1 MFILKGIFKVLYYV
15 EKCRSV
21 CFYTLFEE
29 FVDKTELVLR
39 SYRSLFAKKKRM
51 ENTMNFIV
59 SANTDIGLV
68 KNTNQDSLSVKV
80 INTPTGKMTFA
91 ILCDGMGGLA
101 KGEVASASVI
111 RAFDFWVNSVLP
123 QLCSCSLD
131 ENTIKAQW
139 EKILLDQNN
148 IIKTYGQRQGV
159 KLGTTA
165 VVMLL
170 TDTNYYIM
178 NVGDSRAYEIA
189 DGMSQITYD
198 QTFVA
203 REVALGNMT
212 PEQAEVDER
221 RSVLLQCIGASEEV
235 YPDFFVGPA
244 AVNATYMLCS
254 DGFRHEITP
263 TEIYSAF
270 HPDVLL
276 DDKTMNQNT
285 LNLIELN
292 KQRNERDNIS
302 VVLVRTF

>member
-1 MFILKGIFKVLYYV
+1 
-15 EKCRSV
+15 
-21 CFYTLFEE
+21 
-29 FVDKTELVLR
+29 
-39 SYRSLFAKKKRM
+39 
-51 ENTMNFIV
+51 MNYIV
-59 SANTDIGLV
+59 SANTDIGIV

-80 INTPTGKMTFA
+80 INTSIGRMSFA

-111 RAFDFWVNSVLP
+111 RAFDEWVNNELP
-123 QLCSCSLD
+123 LLCSAPLD

-148 IIKTYGQRQGV
+148 IIKTYGARQGV

-170 TDTNYYIM
+170 TDNQYLIM
-178 NVGDSRAYEIA
+178 NVGDSRAYEFTETMA
-189 DGMSQITYD
+189 QLTND

-212 PEQAEVDER
+212 PEQAEADER

-235 YPDFFVGPA
+235 YPDFFVGETKQ
-244 AVNATYMLCS
+244 NATYMLCS

-263 TEIYSAF
+263 DEIFAKF
-270 HPDVLL
+270 QPGVLL
-276 DDKTMNQNT
+276 DDSTMNQNT
-285 LNLIELN
+285 LDLIELN

-302 VVLVRTF
+302 VVLVRTY

>member
-1 MFILKGIFKVLYYV
+1 
-15 EKCRSV
+15 
-21 CFYTLFEE
+21 
-29 FVDKTELVLR
+29 
-39 SYRSLFAKKKRM
+39 
-51 ENTMNFIV
+51 MNYIV

-80 INTPTGKMTFA
+80 INTPIGKMTFA

-111 RAFDFWVNSVLP
+111 RTFDGWVKGELEK
-123 QLCSCSLD
+123 LCHSELD
-131 ENTIKAQW
+131 ANVIKAQW
-139 EKILLDQNN
+139 EKLLLEQNVV
-148 IIKTYGQRQGV
+148 IKAYGARQGV

-170 TDTNYYIM
+170 TDRQYFIM
-178 NVGDSRAYEIA
+178 NVGDSRAYEITEQL
-189 DGMSQITYD
+189 SQLTND

-212 PEQAEVDER
+212 PEQAEVDSR

-235 YPDFFVGPA
+235 YPDFFTGETKQ
-244 AVNATYMLCS
+244 NATYMLCS

-263 TEIYSAF
+263 QEIWEKF
-270 HPDVLL
+270 RPEVL
-276 DDKTMNQNT
+276 MNDGDMSKNT
-285 LNLIELN
+285 IDLIELN